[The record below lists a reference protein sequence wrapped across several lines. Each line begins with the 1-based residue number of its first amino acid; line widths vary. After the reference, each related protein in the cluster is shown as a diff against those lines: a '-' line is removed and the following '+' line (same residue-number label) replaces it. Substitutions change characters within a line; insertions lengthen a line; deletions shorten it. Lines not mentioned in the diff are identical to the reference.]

1 MMVAVQTMHAVTFAI
16 FYITALRSL
25 QALIPDEYRS
35 SGQAVFAVVWSG
47 MAGLIAGTLGGWLY
61 DSFGLSYVF
70 RTGAVFALVSA
81 FGFLTAHLR
90 RSRSL

>member
-1 MMVAVQTMHAVTFAI
+1 MHCITFAI

-47 MAGLIAGTLGGWLY
+47 IAGLIAGTLGGWLY
-61 DSFGLSYVF
+61 DALGLGYVF
-70 RTGAVFALVSA
+70 RTGAIFALIGA
-81 FGFLTAHLR
+81 IGFLVVDMR
-90 RSRSL
+90 RSNA